1 MAIIPLNAFRN
12 IAVKLTTSNQLIYT
26 TPSGVST
33 IILSAVCS
41 NYTTNDVPVTFKI
54 EKTVIVGGTP
64 TTTQYYIVPGIDV
77 IAKDVFSVVSGRLV
91 LEAGDKLY
99 ASAGSNNSIDYV
111 MSVNEAA
118 NE

>member
-12 IAVKLTTSNQLIYT
+12 IAVKLTTSEELIYT
-26 TPSGVST
+26 TPAGVST

-41 NYTTNDVPVTFKI
+41 NYTTNDVAVTFKI
-54 EKTVIVGGTP
+54 EKIVDVGGTP
-64 TTTQYYIVPGIDV
+64 TVQQFYIVPGIDV
-77 IAKDVFSVVSGRLV
+77 IAKDVLSVIGGRLV
-91 LEAGDKLY
+91 LEEGDKIY
-99 ASAGSNNSIDYV
+99 AFAGSNNAIDYV